1 MCLARTPDTNK
12 DKAKMIRIAGINI
25 IENKRA
31 DVALSYIQGIGVS
44 NARKILKQ
52 VNIDCETKISDI
64 SEEKIEKIRAIIEK
78 EYVVEGE
85 LRTET
90 TQNIKR
96 LKEISSYRGLRHIKN
111 LPARGQRT
119 KTNARTKRGRKIT
132 VGSGRKKA
140 ADFK

>member
-1 MCLARTPDTNK
+1 
-12 DKAKMIRIAGINI
+12 MIRIAGVNI
-25 IENKRA
+25 PENKRA

-44 NARKILKQ
+44 SARKILSQ
-52 VNIDCETKISDI
+52 INIDPSEKISQI
-64 SEEKIEKIRAIIEK
+64 EEAKIEKIRVIVEK
-78 EYVVEGE
+78 DYVVEGE
-85 LRTET
+85 LRTEI

-96 LKEISSYRGLRHIKN
+96 LKEIGVYRGLRHIKN

-119 KTNARTKRGRKIT
+119 KTNARTKRGKKIT